1 MKNFKLKFFTIL
13 LLAFS
18 VYSCSSD
25 DDDSNTAVVVNFGT
39 APAASIITTG
49 TVTVIT
55 ENTVRYHTID
65 FGTAPYTV
73 TMVETEN
80 NVVLVDLGP
89 APAFATELKTYVN
102 AINKPAAVII
112 THNHGDHYGGA
123 GSFTDLPFYA
133 QTEVA
138 TQLNN
143 TGDFTTLY
151 AKAVIGVSATQKF
164 GDLDFVFDKVS
175 KAETGENGYIYNV
188 ANKALFA
195 GDLIYNL
202 SHPYI
207 REYTPKDAEDEI
219 NNWVAGLGTLKTKF
233 SGYNHVFVGHNG
245 SRTDVGAVLDE
256 NITYLQ
262 TAQGL
267 IKGTK
272 NLKAGGKA
280 TSNQQVVDE
289 LKTLY
294 PTYKDA
300 GLAFA
305 LPNAFFPGD
314 PGADWF

>member
-13 LLAFS
+13 LLAFT

-25 DDDSNTAVVVNFGT
+25 DNDSNAATVNFGT
-39 APAASIITTG
+39 APAASLITTG
-49 TVTVIT
+49 TVKVIT

-73 TMVETEN
+73 TIVETEN
-80 NVVLVDLGP
+80 NVVLVDLGR
-89 APAFATELKTYVN
+89 AADSGVELKKYVD
-102 AINKPAAVII
+102 AINKPSAVII

-123 GSFTDLPFYA
+123 ASFSGSTFYA
-133 QTEVA
+133 ETAVA
-138 TQLNN
+138 AQLNSTTDFKAMYTKTVVAV
-143 TGDFTTLY
+143 TG
-151 AKAVIGVSATQKF
+151 SQKI
-164 GDLDFVFDKVS
+164 GDLDFAFDKVS

-195 GDLIYNL
+195 GDLVYNL

-207 REYTPKDAEDEI
+207 REYTPKDTEDEI
-219 NNWVAGLGTLKTKF
+219 SNWVAGLATLKTKF

-256 NITYLQ
+256 NSTYLQ

-280 TSNQQVVDE
+280 TSSQQVVDE
-289 LKTLY
+289 LKTMY
-294 PTYKDA
+294 PTYKDG

-305 LPNAFFPGD
+305 LPNSFFPGD
-314 PGADWF
+314 TGADWF